1 MFLSAF
7 HMKNVSGNYDDDV
20 DDEND
25 DIDGN
30 DD

>member
-7 HMKNVSGNYDDDV
+7 HMKNDSGNYDDDV
-20 DDEND
+20 DDD
-25 DIDGN
+25 YDIGGN